1 MAGDAVAVALAAMAQ
16 RRSIAAAT
24 AVALVLVSIPLAAPG
39 LRLVPGAEAGAPGWI
54 TGPYGDGFGLSPDA
68 YRTLLH
74 VAVAIWAAALVL
86 AEGLGR
92 RPLAIVTGGLIAL
105 FALSPP
111 LLSLDLFSYI
121 SYARLG
127 AEHGF
132 NPYAHPPAAIPAD
145 EAAMRVRD
153 FSDAVSVY
161 GPVFTLL
168 SYPLALLGVP
178 AALWSL
184 KAIAAASLAAIAVLC
199 ARLARLRGLAPE
211 PAVALVA
218 LNPLMLV
225 HLVGGGH
232 NDALMILLAM
242 LAVAAA
248 LTARPALAGV
258 GLVAAIAVKA
268 AGALYAPFAI
278 VGSPAAER
286 RRMLL
291 ALLAAAAATAVAG
304 LAAFGPGV
312 LEAVGVA
319 GGNQDT
325 ISHWSVPATLARA
338 SGTDVDAI
346 RAVLAVAYAAS
357 LFALLLAAARGADWV
372 RAAGWAAF
380 GLLVA
385 SAYMA
390 PWYLIWLLPLAA
402 ISRDRWLVVASV
414 ALTALQVANGVPL

>member
-1 MAGDAVAVALAAMAQ
+1 MAQ
-16 RRSIAAAT
+16 RRSIAAAA
-24 AVALVLVSIPLAAPG
+24 AVALVGVSIPLAAPG
-39 LRLVPGAEAGAPGWI
+39 LRLVPGAADGAPGWL

-68 YRTLLH
+68 YRVLLY
-74 VAVAIWAAALVL
+74 VAVAVWIAVVAL
-86 AEGLGR
+86 AGGLGR
-92 RPLAIVTGGLIAL
+92 RALTLIAGGLITL

-111 LLSLDLFSYI
+111 LLSLDLFSYVA
-121 SYARLG
+121 YARLG
-127 AEHGF
+127 AEHGL
-132 NPYAHPPAAIPAD
+132 NPYVHAPAAIPAD
-145 EAAMRVRD
+145 QAAMRVRD

-161 GPVFTLL
+161 GPLFTLL

-178 AALWSL
+178 AAIWSL
-184 KAIAAASLAAIAVLC
+184 KAIAALSLAAIAALC
-199 ARLARLRGLAPE
+199 ARLARLRGVAPE
-211 PAVALVA
+211 TAVAFVA
-218 LNPLMLV
+218 LNPLLLV
-225 HLVGGGH
+225 HIAGGGH

-258 GLVAAIAVKA
+258 GLVASAAVKA

-278 VGSPAAER
+278 AGAASAPR
-286 RRMLL
+286 RRMLVAVL
-291 ALLAAAAATAVAG
+291 ATAVATAAAG
-304 LAAFGPGV
+304 LAAFGPDV

-325 ISHWSVPATLARA
+325 VSRWSVPATLARL
-338 SGTDVDAI
+338 SGIDVDAI
-346 RAVLAVAYAAS
+346 RAVLAVAYAGS
-357 LFALLLAAARGADWV
+357 LIALLVASARGADWV

-402 ISRDRWLVVASV
+402 ISRDRRLIAASV
-414 ALTALQVANGVPL
+414 ALTLLQVANGVPG